1 MRLDP
6 GSLSYAVTMKAIRIH
21 KHGGPEV
28 MVYEDV
34 PVPTAGT
41 GEAIVQ
47 VHVAGV
53 NFVDT
58 YYRAGLYKPPTLP
71 CTLGSE
77 GAGVVSAIGEGVE
90 NVRVGDRV
98 AYAMT
103 LGSYGEFAAVP
114 AWRLAPLPASLDFKA
129 GAAIMLQGMTAHY
142 LCYTTYPLRS
152 GDVALVHAGAG
163 GVGQLLIQI
172 ARRLG
177 ARVLATA
184 GTPQK
189 AELARAA
196 GANETILYA
205 TQDFESEVKKLT
217 AGRGVDVVYDGV
229 GAATYEKSLNC
240 LRPRGYLVLYGQ
252 ASGPIP
258 AIDPLALM
266 SKGSL
271 FLTRPT
277 LNHYA
282 ASREEIQW
290 RSADLFR
297 WIDSGE
303 LKLRHDFI
311 FPLAQAAKAH
321 TELEARRTTGKVLIQ
336 VRD

>member
-1 MRLDP
+1 
-6 GSLSYAVTMKAIRIH
+6 MKAIRIH
-21 KHGGPEV
+21 KHGGPEI
-28 MVYEDV
+28 MVFEEA
-34 PVPTAGT
+34 PAPTPGR

-47 VHVAGV
+47 VHVSGV

-58 YYRAGLYKPPTLP
+58 YYRAGLYKPPALP
-71 CTLGSE
+71 CTLGTE
-77 GAGVVSAIGEGVE
+77 AAGVVTAIGDGVE
-90 NVRVGDRV
+90 NIRVGDRV
-98 AYAMT
+98 AYATT
-103 LGSYGEFAAVP
+103 LGSYAEFAAVP
-114 AWRLAPLPASLDFKA
+114 AWKLATLPPSLGFDA

-142 LCYTTYPLRS
+142 LCYSTYVLRS
-152 GDVALVHAGAG
+152 GDIALVHAGAG

-196 GANETILYA
+196 GAHDTILYSS
-205 TQDFESEVKKLT
+205 QDFESEVKRLT
-217 AGRGVDVVYDGV
+217 SGRGVDVVYDGV

-258 AIDPLALM
+258 SIDPLALM

-277 LNHYA
+277 LHHYA
-282 ASREEIQW
+282 ASREEIQS
-290 RSADLFR
+290 RAGDLFK
-297 WIDSGE
+297 WLDSGE
-303 LKLRHDFI
+303 LQLKHDFV
-311 FPLAQAAKAH
+311 FPLSEAAKAH
-321 TELEARRTTGKVLIQ
+321 TELEARRTTGKVLLK
-336 VRD
+336 VRN

>member
-1 MRLDP
+1 M
-6 GSLSYAVTMKAIRIH
+6 LSSMKAIRIH

-28 MVYEDV
+28 MVYEDA
-34 PVPTAGT
+34 PIPQPGA
-41 GEAIVQ
+41 GEAVVQ
-47 VHVAGV
+47 IHVAGV

-58 YYRAGLYKPPTLP
+58 YYRAGLYKPPSLP
-71 CTLGSE
+71 HTIGSE
-77 GAGVVSAIGEGVE
+77 AAGVVSAVGAGVE

-98 AYAMT
+98 AYAMA
-103 LGSYGEFAAVP
+103 LGSYAEFAAVP
-114 AWRLAPLPASLDFKA
+114 AWKLAPLPASSDFKA

-142 LCYTTYPLRS
+142 LCYSTYALKQ

-177 ARVLATA
+177 AKVLATV

-196 GANETILYA
+196 GANETILYT

-217 AGRGVDVVYDGV
+217 DGRGVDVVYDGV

-240 LRPRGYLVLYGQ
+240 LRPRGYLVVYGNS
-252 ASGPIP
+252 SGPIP
-258 AIDPLALM
+258 LVDPLVLM
-266 SKGSL
+266 GKGSL

-277 LNHYA
+277 LQHYA
-282 ASREEIQW
+282 ASQEEIRW
-290 RSADLFR
+290 RTGDLFK
-297 WIDSGE
+297 WLDSGE
-303 LKLRHDFI
+303 LKLRCDFV
-311 FPLAQAAKAH
+311 FPLSEAAKAH
-321 TELEARRTTGKVLIQ
+321 TELEGRRTTGKVVLQ
-336 VRD
+336 VRN

>member
-1 MRLDP
+1 
-6 GSLSYAVTMKAIRIH
+6 
-21 KHGGPEV
+21 
-28 MVYEDV
+28 
-34 PVPTAGT
+34 
-41 GEAIVQ
+41 
-47 VHVAGV
+47 
-53 NFVDT
+53 
-58 YYRAGLYKPPTLP
+58 
-71 CTLGSE
+71 
-77 GAGVVSAIGEGVE
+77 
-90 NVRVGDRV
+90 
-98 AYAMT
+98 
-103 LGSYGEFAAVP
+103 
-114 AWRLAPLPASLDFKA
+114 
-129 GAAIMLQGMTAHY
+129 MLQGMTAHY
-142 LCYTTYPLRS
+142 LCYSTYPLRS

-184 GTPQK
+184 GTRQK

-303 LKLRHDFI
+303 LRLSHDFI
-311 FPLAQAAKAH
+311 FPLTQAAKAH
-321 TELEARRTTGKVLIQ
+321 TELEARRTTGKVLLQ